1 VPDVRLLP
9 GLSQAPRQRGRIA
22 ATMRRIAALALLL
35 MAAPAAAQA
44 PADWQARWDKLV
56 ASAKQE
62 GAITI
67 SGPSGKVWGP
77 ALAGFGK
84 AYPDIKVSVTA
95 FNGRDF
101 WPRFSKER
109 EAGQY
114 LWDVRIGGYDAY
126 AYRLKQQGQIAPVRD
141 LLLLPELRDE
151 KSWRR
156 GLDALFIDLEHRY
169 IAGFVAVDE
178 TLAHYN
184 KKLLPEPWVRDMAN
198 LNDPRLAGKI
208 SLADPRGG
216 SPLTAMGL
224 LYRKFG
230 PDFIRTLFQQ
240 QKPVITNVPRQ
251 QLDWVTNGRY
261 PVAFGMPSA
270 MLVEYSRSGGN
281 IDDLP
286 TMIGLRTWTMGVG
299 GIVIPTKAP
308 HPAATQLFVNWL
320 LSKPEQ
326 TRLMQEVRLNSQR
339 SDVPDA
345 LPEGAIDY
353 SHIDEYFPGQGEE
366 MKPYQEKAEL
376 LLKELLQR

>member
-1 VPDVRLLP
+1 
-9 GLSQAPRQRGRIA
+9 
-22 ATMRRIAALALLL
+22 MRRIPALLALCLPLL
-35 MAAPAAAQA
+35 AAGAAAAQA
-44 PADWQARWDKLV
+44 PADWQARWDGLV
-56 ASAKQE
+56 AAAQKE
-62 GAITI
+62 GAIAI
-67 SGPSGKVWGP
+67 SGPSGKVWLP
-77 ALAGFGK
+77 ALAAFGK
-84 AYPDIKVSVTA
+84 AYPDIKVSITA
-95 FNGRDF
+95 FSGRDF

-151 KSWRR
+151 KSWRH

-184 KKLLPEPWVRDMAN
+184 QKLLPEPWVRDMAN
-198 LNDPRLAGKI
+198 LNDARLTGKI

-230 PDFIRTLFQQ
+230 PDFIRTLFNV

-251 QLDWVTNGRY
+251 QLDWLTNGRY
-261 PVAFGMPSA
+261 PIAFGMPSA
-270 MLVEYSRSGGN
+270 MLVEYARSGGN
-281 IDDLP
+281 AADLP
-286 TMIGLRTWTMGVG
+286 TMAGLRTWSIGVG
-299 GIVIPTKAP
+299 GIVLPTRPP

-320 LSKPEQ
+320 LSRAEQ
-326 TRLMQEVRLNSQR
+326 TRLMQETHLNSQR
-339 SDVPDA
+339 SDVPDG
-345 LPEGAIDY
+345 LPQGAIDDA
-353 SHIDEYFPGQGEE
+353 HFDEYFAGQGEE
-366 MKPYQEKAEL
+366 MKPYQEKAEA
-376 LLKELLQR
+376 LLKELIR